1 MSRKSWFRRGQIQ
14 REKTNVEHNN
24 FCVIYSSAL
33 QSSLDP
39 ACPEKE
45 DAEKH
50 PRDRPS
56 MSTVVMM
63 LGSESELP
71 QPKEPGFFT
80 TRDAGKATSSSTQSK
95 VSANDV
101 TMTQLEAR

>member
-1 MSRKSWFRRGQIQ
+1 
-14 REKTNVEHNN
+14 
-24 FCVIYSSAL
+24 
-33 QSSLDP
+33 
-39 ACPEKE
+39 
-45 DAEKH
+45 
-50 PRDRPS
+50 

-80 TRDAGKATSSSTQSK
+80 TRDVGKATSSSTQSK
-95 VSANDV
+95 VSANEV